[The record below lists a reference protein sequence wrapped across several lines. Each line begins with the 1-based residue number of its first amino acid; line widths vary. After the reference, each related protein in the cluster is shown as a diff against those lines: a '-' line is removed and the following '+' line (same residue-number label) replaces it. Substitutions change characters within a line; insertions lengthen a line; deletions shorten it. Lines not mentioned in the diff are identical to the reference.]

1 MTNWLKSSLSTHN
14 GNCVEVARGTRD
26 DVLMRNSRA
35 PLEKY
40 LSFTANEWVA
50 FIAGVKAGE
59 FDDLVE

>member
-1 MTNWLKSSLSTHN
+1 
-14 GNCVEVARGTRD
+14 
-26 DVLMRNSRA
+26 MRNSRA